1 MIIFAVDSS
10 SCAGSAAVYKD
21 GTILAESF
29 ANVGLTHSE
38 TLMVLCDE
46 VFRRSGIGPCDV
58 DYFAVTSGPGSFTG
72 LRIGMGTVKGMAFA
86 TRKPCVAVPTS
97 EALACGLAP
106 CDRLIVTALDAR
118 QKRVY
123 ASAFKAEGNC
133 ITQVLEDCVLTFDE
147 LFDRIKGSRV
157 IFAGDASQLCD
168 SALKGRLDMVLPSAA
183 NMFVRASSVAV
194 AANLR
199 IEKGLICSCSELAPT
214 YLQQAQAERELLKKR
229 NGEKK

>member
-86 TRKPCVAVPTS
+86 TRKPCVAVPTP

-106 CDRLIVTALDAR
+106 CDRLIVTA
-118 QKRVY
+118 
-123 ASAFKAEGNC
+123 
-133 ITQVLEDCVLTFDE
+133 
-147 LFDRIKGSRV
+147 
-157 IFAGDASQLCD
+157 
-168 SALKGRLDMVLPSAA
+168 
-183 NMFVRASSVAV
+183 
-194 AANLR
+194 
-199 IEKGLICSCSELAPT
+199 
-214 YLQQAQAERELLKKR
+214 
-229 NGEKK
+229 